1 MSSNMKDKVE
11 HPRVQASLH
20 LIDAWLE
27 SEQSYAQLPGLS
39 AGLVVD
45 QELIWSGGYGHA
57 NPAEEIPATVDT
69 LYSICSISKLF
80 TSIAIMQ
87 LRDAERLQLADPVQK
102 FLPWFNVA
110 RPNEENTPITIES
123 LLTHSSGLPRE
134 SDFPYWSP
142 PDYRFP
148 DHDEVKERLSGQS
161 MLYPADTYWQYSN
174 LGLTLAGE
182 IVATVSGRAYA
193 DYVTEKIL
201 EPLGLDN
208 TRPYFPNDLH
218 GTMLAIGHSARDRNG
233 VRDVVPCFDTKAIAP
248 AAGFTS
254 SVRDLAAFAAWQF
267 RLLAGGSTEVL
278 SASTLREMH
287 RVHWIDPDWR
297 TSWGLGF
304 ATERRGT
311 STLVGHAGACPGYL
325 TDLVLDPKNK
335 LAAIVMI
342 NACGRSPDAY
352 SRRALTMLKEALDQA
367 NDPVQVAPDFSD
379 YVGFYDAKPWSGELF
394 VFPWLDQLAATGFPT
409 ANPMQEF
416 FKLSPDEA
424 DAFHRVRNNDEG
436 PGETYHFN
444 RNAGGEVE
452 SLTRHSSVL
461 RKITPTNT

>member
-1 MSSNMKDKVE
+1 MKNKVG
-11 HPRVQASLH
+11 HPRVQATLL
-20 LIDAWLE
+20 LIDAWLD
-27 SEQSYAQLPGLS
+27 SEQSYAQLPGIS
-39 AGLVVD
+39 AGLVLD

-57 NPAEEIPATVDT
+57 NPAQEIPTTVDT

-87 LRDAERLQLADPVQK
+87 MRDAGRLQLADPVQK
-102 FLPWFNVA
+102 FFPWF
-110 RPNEENTPITIES
+110 EITHTKEQNTPITIQS

-148 DHDEVKERLSGQS
+148 DHDEVKERLNSQS

-182 IVATVSGRAYA
+182 IVATVSGRTYT

-218 GTMLAIGHSARDRNG
+218 GTQLAIGHSARDRNG
-233 VRDVVPCFDTKAIAP
+233 DREVVPCFDTKAITP

-254 SVRDLAAFAAWQF
+254 SVRDLASFAAWQF
-267 RLLAGGSTEVL
+267 RLLGGGRSEVL

-304 ATERRGT
+304 TAERSGN
-311 STLVGHAGACPGYL
+311 STLVGHGGACPGYL

-352 SRRALTMLKEALDQA
+352 SRRVLSMLKNALDQA
-367 NDPVQVAPDFSD
+367 KDPVKGAPDFSD
-379 YVGFYDAKPWSGELF
+379 YVGYYDIKPWSGELF
-394 VFPWLDQLAATGFPT
+394 IFPWLDQLAATSFPT

-416 FKLSPDEA
+416 FKLSPDGADSFRRIRKNEEGLGEA
-424 DAFHRVRNNDEG
+424 
-436 PGETYHFN
+436 YHFN
-444 RNAGGEVE
+444 RNADGQVE

-461 RKITPTNT
+461 RKITAD

>member
-1 MSSNMKDKVE
+1 MKNKVG
-11 HPRVQASLH
+11 HPRVQATLL
-20 LIDAWLE
+20 LIDAWLD
-27 SEQSYAQLPGLS
+27 SEQSYAQLPGIS
-39 AGLVVD
+39 AGLVLD

-57 NPAEEIPATVDT
+57 NPAQEIPTTVDT

-87 LRDAERLQLADPVQK
+87 MRDAGRLQLADPVQK
-102 FLPWFNVA
+102 FLPWFEIA
-110 RPNEENTPITIES
+110 HTKEQNTPITIQS

-148 DHDEVKERLSGQS
+148 DHDEVKERLNSQS

-182 IVATVSGRAYA
+182 IVATVSGRTYT

-218 GTMLAIGHSARDRNG
+218 GTQLAIGHSARDRNG
-233 VRDVVPCFDTKAIAP
+233 DREVVPCFDTKAITP

-254 SVRDLAAFAAWQF
+254 SVRDLAYFAAWQF
-267 RLLAGGSTEVL
+267 RLLGDGRSEVL
-278 SASTLREMH
+278 SPSTLREMH

-304 ATERRGT
+304 TAERSGN
-311 STLVGHAGACPGYL
+311 STLVGHGGACPGYL

-352 SRRALTMLKEALDQA
+352 SRRVLRMLKNALDQA
-367 NDPVQVAPDFSD
+367 KDPVQDAPDFSD
-379 YVGFYDAKPWSGELF
+379 YVGYYDIKPWSGELF
-394 VFPWLDQLAATGFPT
+394 IFPWLDQLAATSFPT

-416 FKLSPDEA
+416 FKLSPDGA
-424 DAFHRVRNNDEG
+424 DSFRRIRKNEEG
-436 PGETYHFN
+436 LGETYHFN
-444 RNAGGEVE
+444 RNADGQVE

-461 RKITPTNT
+461 RKITAD

>member
-1 MSSNMKDKVE
+1 MKNKVG
-11 HPRVQASLH
+11 HPRVQATLH

-27 SEQSYAQLPGLS
+27 SEQSYAQLPGIS
-39 AGLVVD
+39 AGLVLD
-45 QELIWSGGYGHA
+45 QELIWSGGYGYA
-57 NPAEEIPATVDT
+57 NPAQEIPTTVDT

-87 LRDAERLQLADPVQK
+87 MRDAGRLQLADPVQK
-102 FLPWFNVA
+102 FLPWFEIA
-110 RPNEENTPITIES
+110 HTKEQNTPITIQS

-142 PDYRFP
+142 PDYPFP
-148 DHDEVKERLSGQS
+148 DHHEVKERLNSQS

-182 IVATVSGRAYA
+182 IVATVSGRTYT

-218 GTMLAIGHSARDRNG
+218 GTQLAIGHSARDRNG
-233 VRDVVPCFDTKAIAP
+233 DREVVPCFDTKAITP

-254 SVRDLAAFAAWQF
+254 SVRDLAYFAAWQF
-267 RLLAGGSTEVL
+267 RLLGDGRSEVL
-278 SASTLREMH
+278 SPSTLREMH

-304 ATERRGT
+304 TAERSGN
-311 STLVGHAGACPGYL
+311 STLVGHGGACPGYL

-352 SRRALTMLKEALDQA
+352 SRRVLRMLKNALDQA
-367 NDPVQVAPDFSD
+367 KDPVKGAPDFSD
-379 YVGFYDAKPWSGELF
+379 YVGYYDIKPWSGELF
-394 VFPWLDQLAATGFPT
+394 IFPWLDQLAATSFPT
-409 ANPMQEF
+409 ANPMQEL
-416 FKLSPDEA
+416 FKLSPDGDDSFRRTRKNE
-424 DAFHRVRNNDEG
+424 EG
-436 PGETYHFN
+436 LGETYHFN
-444 RNAGGEVE
+444 RNADGQVE

-461 RKITPTNT
+461 RKITAD

>member
-1 MSSNMKDKVE
+1 MNDKIR
-11 HPRVQASLH
+11 HPRVQSTLH

-27 SEQSYAQLPGLS
+27 SEQCYAQLPGLS

-57 NPAEEIPATVDT
+57 NPAEKIPTTADT

-80 TSIAIMQ
+80 TSIAVMQ
-87 LRDAERLQLADPVQK
+87 LRDAKVLQLADPVQK
-102 FLPWFNVA
+102 FLPWFEIT
-110 RPNEENTPITIES
+110 RPNEESTPITIES

-148 DHDEVKERLSGQS
+148 DQNEVRERLSGQS

-174 LGLTLAGE
+174 LGLTIAGE
-182 IVATVSGRAYA
+182 IVAAVSGLSYSE
-193 DYVTEKIL
+193 YVTKNII
-201 EPLGLDN
+201 EPLGLES
-208 TRPYFPNDLH
+208 TRPFFPDDLH
-218 GTMLAIGHSARDRNG
+218 GTDLAIGHSARDRNG
-233 VRDVVPCFDTKAIAP
+233 DRQVVPCFDTKAISP

-254 SVRDLAAFAAWQF
+254 SVRDLASFASWQF
-267 RLLAGGSTEVL
+267 RLLAGGPTEVL

-304 ATERRGT
+304 FAERHGT
-311 STLVGHAGACPGYL
+311 STLVGHGGACPGYL
-325 TDLVLDPKNK
+325 TDLVIDPKHK

-342 NACGRSPDAY
+342 NACGRAPDAY
-352 SRRALTMLKEALDQA
+352 SRRALSMLKEALDEA
-367 NDPVQVAPDFSD
+367 SGPAPEAPDFSC
-379 YVGFYDAKPWSGELF
+379 YAGLYDAKPWSGELF
-394 VFPWLDQLAATGFPT
+394 VFPWLDRLAATGFPT

-416 FKLSPDEA
+416 FKLSPDGN
-424 DAFHRVRNNDEG
+424 DSFRRVRDNDEG
-436 PGETYHFN
+436 LGEVYHFN
-444 RNAGGEVE
+444 RNADEEIE

-461 RKITPTNT
+461 RKITPT

>member
-1 MSSNMKDKVE
+1 
-11 HPRVQASLH
+11 
-20 LIDAWLE
+20 
-27 SEQSYAQLPGLS
+27 
-39 AGLVVD
+39 
-45 QELIWSGGYGHA
+45 
-57 NPAEEIPATVDT
+57 
-69 LYSICSISKLF
+69 
-80 TSIAIMQ
+80 MQ
-87 LRDAERLQLADPVQK
+87 MRDAGRLQLADPVQK
-102 FLPWFNVA
+102 FLPWFEIA
-110 RPNEENTPITIES
+110 PLNEEKPPITIQS

-142 PDYRFP
+142 PNYRFP
-148 DHDEVKERLSGQS
+148 DHDEVKERLNSQS

-182 IVATVSGRAYA
+182 IVATVSGHTYT

-218 GTMLAIGHSARDRNG
+218 GTQLAIGHSARDRNG
-233 VRDVVPCFDTKAIAP
+233 DREVVPCFDTKAITP

-254 SVRDLAAFAAWQF
+254 SVRDLASFAAWQF
-267 RLLAGGSTEVL
+267 RLLGGGRSEVL

-304 ATERRGT
+304 TAERSGN
-311 STLVGHAGACPGYL
+311 STLVGHGGACPGYL

-352 SRRALTMLKEALDQA
+352 SRRVLSMLKNALDQA
-367 NDPVQVAPDFSD
+367 KDPVQDAPDFSD
-379 YVGFYDAKPWSGELF
+379 YVGYYDIKPWSGELF
-394 VFPWLDQLAATGFPT
+394 IFPWLDQLAATSFPT
-409 ANPMQEF
+409 ANPMQEL
-416 FKLSPDEA
+416 FKLSPDGDDSFRRTRKNE
-424 DAFHRVRNNDEG
+424 EG
-436 PGETYHFN
+436 LGETYHFN
-444 RNAGGEVE
+444 RNADGQVE

-461 RKITPTNT
+461 RKITSD